1 MIVGPYQSKLTPY
14 TGLPES
20 TSTFTLGLMEESPQL
35 IKNGLIFADLLWVR
49 SQFALNFFNFYFN
62 HNFHT
67 QGDIFW
73 KKIAVRA
80 HIRIFLA
87 FRICINFCPILKI
100 EPAGPDLL
108 WTFWKCSQST
118 KLGLFPLFWW
128 SKFDRFYIWPF
139 FDQKQ
144 LSWPVLPLREHERPL
159 TRLPKATFTFG
170 LGPTVWLHEAIE
182 YSAHKLIRQRKYYAF

>member
-1 MIVGPYQSKLTPY
+1 M
-14 TGLPES
+14 
-20 TSTFTLGLMEESPQL
+20 
-35 IKNGLIFADLLWVR
+35 
-49 SQFALNFFNFYFN
+49 
-62 HNFHT
+62 
-67 QGDIFW
+67 
-73 KKIAVRA
+73 RA
-80 HIRIFLA
+80 HIRILLA

-182 YSAHKLIRQRKYYAF
+182 YSAHKLIRQRKYDFWVSLSFFSGWVLKKCWKNKPDLYFPFAHACWPPPSPSYVYPQQNAW

>member
-1 MIVGPYQSKLTPY
+1 MGKFLLICSECAPSL
-14 TGLPES
+14 LSISSIS
-20 TSTFTLGLMEESPQL
+20 TSITIFTHKETFFE
-35 IKNGLIFADLLWVR
+35 
-49 SQFALNFFNFYFN
+49 
-62 HNFHT
+62 
-67 QGDIFW
+67 
-73 KKIAVRA
+73 KKIVVRA

-159 TRLPKATFTFG
+159 TRLPKTTFTFG

-182 YSAHKLIRQRKYYAF
+182 YSAHKLIRQRKYIIEVYNNFI

>member
-1 MIVGPYQSKLTPY
+1 MICSECAPNLLSISSI
-14 TGLPES
+14 S
-20 TSTFTLGLMEESPQL
+20 TSITNFTHKETV
-35 IKNGLIFADLLWVR
+35 FD
-49 SQFALNFFNFYFN
+49 FF
-62 HNFHT
+62 
-67 QGDIFW
+67 
-73 KKIAVRA
+73 AVRA

-182 YSAHKLIRQRKYYAF
+182 YSAHKLIRQRK

>member
-1 MIVGPYQSKLTPY
+1 M
-14 TGLPES
+14 LP
-20 TSTFTLGLMEESPQL
+20 
-35 IKNGLIFADLLWVR
+35 IC
-49 SQFALNFFNFYFN
+49 SQFLPFLLKLQISHTRRHFF
-62 HNFHT
+62 
-67 QGDIFW
+67 
-73 KKIAVRA
+73 KKNSAVRA

-87 FRICINFCPILKI
+87 FRICINFCPISKF

-108 WTFWKCSQST
+108 WTFWKCSQSM

-182 YSAHKLIRQRKYYAF
+182 YSAHKLIRQRKYITIFFRQNFKISLSFSNKICVKLRKWCNRAQKWFN

>member
-1 MIVGPYQSKLTPY
+1 MIGSYQGFSTSY

-20 TSTFTLGLMEESPQL
+20 TSTFTL
-35 IKNGLIFADLLWVR
+35 DLLGG
-49 SQFALNFFNFYFN
+49 SQQLTEKSPIFGKCCSHFALNIYHIYFN
-62 HNFHT
+62 WIFHT
-67 QGDIFW
+67 HGDRFS
-73 KKIAVRA
+73 KKIAVGA
-80 HIRIFLA
+80 PIRIFLA
-87 FRICINFCPILKI
+87 FRICINFCPISKF
-100 EPAGPDLL
+100 EPAGSDLL

-182 YSAHKLIRQRKYYAF
+182 YSAHKLIRQRK